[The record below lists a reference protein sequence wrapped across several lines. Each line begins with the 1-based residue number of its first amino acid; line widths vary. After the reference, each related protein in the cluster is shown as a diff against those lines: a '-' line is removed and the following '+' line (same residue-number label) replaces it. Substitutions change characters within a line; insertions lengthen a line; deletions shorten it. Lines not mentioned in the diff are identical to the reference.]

1 MEGNI
6 HLIVVGIRVFK
17 VKVQIELSFLSSN
30 GQDIIHIS
38 IVLRK
43 GVLEKTKDMVL
54 GKLSNIYWYSFGGNP
69 LNSAANSN
77 ISLFTMDLV
86 NHF

>member
-30 GQDIIHIS
+30 GQDIIHKS

-43 GVLEKTKDMVL
+43 GVLEKTKD
-54 GKLSNIYWYSFGGNP
+54 
-69 LNSAANSN
+69 
-77 ISLFTMDLV
+77 LV
-86 NHF
+86 NLNKKTNPDQEI

>member
-30 GQDIIHIS
+30 GQDIIHKS

-43 GVLEKTKDMVL
+43 GVLEKTKDLVI

-69 LNSAANSN
+69 L
-77 ISLFTMDLV
+77 IVQQILI
-86 NHF
+86 